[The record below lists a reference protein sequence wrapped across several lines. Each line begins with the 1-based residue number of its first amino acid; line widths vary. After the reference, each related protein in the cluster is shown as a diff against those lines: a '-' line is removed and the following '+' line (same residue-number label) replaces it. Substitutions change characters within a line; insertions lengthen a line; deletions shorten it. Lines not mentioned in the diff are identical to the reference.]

1 MTQHTLTIPS
11 KLPKVGTSI
20 FTRMSALASE
30 CNALNLSQGFPDFE
44 MDHRLIEMVYY
55 YMKSGANQYAP
66 MAGALSLRQVL
77 SKKIEQLYGVHY
89 DAESE
94 ITITAGGTQALYTAI
109 SAFIRE
115 DDEVIVFTPAY
126 DSYVPAIELHGG
138 KPKYVALKSPDYA
151 IDWNEVKKLVNHK
164 TRMLII
170 NTPHNPTGTIL
181 SKSDMLTLEKLV
193 AGNNIIVLSDE
204 VYEHLV
210 FDGNAH
216 ESVCQFPNLRKQ
228 ALAVFSFG
236 KTLHI
241 TGWKL
246 GYIVG
251 PANLMHEFRKIH
263 QFTVFSCNHPVQL
276 AIADYLQDAET
287 YMGLAQFY
295 EQKRNLFLQV
305 IEGSSFRAL
314 KCEGTYFQLLSY
326 ADISTE
332 KDVLFAERLVCE
344 KGIATIPISVF
355 YNTLLDEKVV
365 RICFAKKDETLIRA
379 GELLKKI

>member
-228 ALAVFSFG
+228 ALSVFSFG